1 MPRAQGVVYTS
12 PFPTVPII
20 GVAGNTIVM
29 HARAVIAGAAADLAS
44 FISGGYPS
52 WQGRDMGTGVPS
64 VPGGIIISVEPGQ
77 AGGVM
82 LTMDGTSVPSAVL
95 GMLVP
100 VAPAQ
105 LTIIGNIVPG
115 VIQAFSTSGTVNC
128 QILYLA

>member
-1 MPRAQGVVYTS
+1 MPRAQGVVFTS
-12 PFPTVPII
+12 PSPTVPII

-29 HARAVIAGAAADLAS
+29 HAQAVITGAAADLAS

-64 VPGGIIISVEPGQ
+64 VPGGLIISVEPGQ